1 VRCSDCNH
9 KIPAHCIR
17 VERLGKSCGDIA
29 KHATS
34 IVIHHTRIVKT
45 ENQRKHINNS
55 HSLAKLWLENRA
67 QMTLKDLIIAE
78 KNQCS
83 LVASAQISVQLL
95 LLIVSNR
102 AWKLSSDQL

>member
-78 KNQCS
+78 KK
-83 LVASAQISVQLL
+83 SVQFSCFCTNQRPAF
-95 LLIVSNR
+95 IADCVQSGMETII
-102 AWKLSSDQL
+102 

>member
-1 VRCSDCNH
+1 
-9 KIPAHCIR
+9 
-17 VERLGKSCGDIA
+17 
-29 KHATS
+29 
-34 IVIHHTRIVKT
+34 
-45 ENQRKHINNS
+45 
-55 HSLAKLWLENRA
+55 
-67 QMTLKDLIIAE
+67 MTLKDLIIAE